1 MKIKDLT
8 MQFNPNAE
16 IWIKT
21 GNDGFTYI
29 DDIEWT
35 SDTSINK
42 SLTGV
47 KKSKENASA
56 ITLITAAKL
65 PKVIYSTSL
74 FNTKIE
80 YDGRIYVDE
89 SKKVI
94 VKQNEQPKNGTLF
107 VEGTMSPHMV
117 IGNELHKADTWE
129 HPEKNLGNALAE
141 DPVFLDSNKCV
152 LSCKFKVKK
161 IKYKSTLVDDLEIK
175 VGHLL
180 TIDYNLTNT
189 YKNGKNGAQYAT
201 IYNSFNGKS
210 KQISLNKLAR
220 MINDGMEIYRMI

>member
-1 MKIKDLT
+1 MRIKDLT

-21 GNDGFTYI
+21 GNDGFTYV

-35 SDTSINK
+35 SDESINQ

-65 PKVIYSTSL
+65 PKVIHSTSL

-94 VKQNEQPKNGTLF
+94 VKQNEN
-107 VEGTMSPHMV
+107 
-117 IGNELHKADTWE
+117 
-129 HPEKNLGNALAE
+129 PEKNLGNALAE
-141 DPVFLDSNKCV
+141 DPAFLDSNKCV

-220 MINDGMEIYRMI
+220 MINDGMEIYRII